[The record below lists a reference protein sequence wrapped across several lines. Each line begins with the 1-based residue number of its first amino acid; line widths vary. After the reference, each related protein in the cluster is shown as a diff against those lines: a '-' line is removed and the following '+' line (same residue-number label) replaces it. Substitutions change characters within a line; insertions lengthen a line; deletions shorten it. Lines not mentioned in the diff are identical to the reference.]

1 MHSDL
6 VYDGLCHERVLEDVL
21 TKVLVEVDAVRRLS
35 STRMHAFSNQ
45 SNEMHARVWY

>member
-6 VYDGLCHERVLEDVL
+6 VYDGLCDERVLEDVL

-35 STRMHAFSNQ
+35 STRMHAFPDQ
-45 SNEMHARVWY
+45 SSQMHARVWY